1 MTRVFQYGSN
11 CDAQRLNS
19 QERLRSAAHSLGR
32 AQTVDNFEIAF
43 DVWSTGNNC
52 AAVDLIRSGNTRA
65 WGVLYEIPEDYIDGP
80 LRPDGRRTLKQIE
93 GPKYEKKF
101 IKVTA
106 KGQTHSAVTFLVRE
120 SERVSGK
127 PTSSAYVCHIVNGL
141 RDHCVPEEYV
151 DRVITAALNN
161 LASSGKEGSAEWALI
176 EAFRMREVS

>member
-19 QERLRSAAHSLGR
+19 QERLKGAALSLGR

-52 AAVDLIRSGNTRA
+52 TTADLIRRGNTQA
-65 WGVLYEIPEDYIDGP
+65 WGVLYEIPEDYIDGK
-80 LRPDGRRTLKQIE
+80 LRPGGRMTLKQIE
-93 GPKYEKKF
+93 GPKYEKQF

-106 KGQTHSAVTFLVRE
+106 KGHTHSAVTFLVRE
-120 SERVSGK
+120 RERVSGK
-127 PTSSAYVCHIVNGL
+127 PASSAYVWHIVNGL
-141 RDHCVPEEYV
+141 RDHRVSEEYV
-151 DRVITAALNN
+151 DRVIRAALEN
-161 LASSGKEGSAEWALI
+161 LASSGKEGSAEWTRI

>member
-19 QERLRSAAHSLGR
+19 QQRLGGTADSLGR

-43 DVWSTGNNC
+43 DVWSTKNNC
-52 AAVDLIRSGNTRA
+52 AAADLIRRGNTPA
-65 WGVLYEIPEDYIDGP
+65 WGVLYEIPEDAIDGP
-80 LRPDGRRTLKQIE
+80 CRPDGGMTLKKIE
-93 GPKYEKKF
+93 GSKYEKQF

-141 RDHCVPEEYV
+141 RDHRVPEKYV
-151 DRVITAALNN
+151 DRVIVAALEN
-161 LASSGKEGSAEWALI
+161 LATSGRKGSTEWTRI